1 MVPREKSSFSD
12 CRWKDRDGLFG
23 PVSVLRS
30 MSEQLSDVLTE
41 TLISTWSGTDS
52 SRAVVSC

>member
-1 MVPREKSSFSD
+1 MKSIINEEHWAVPKEKSSFSD
-12 CRWKDRDGLFG
+12 CRWKHRDSLFG

-41 TLISTWSGTDS
+41 TLIST
-52 SRAVVSC
+52 